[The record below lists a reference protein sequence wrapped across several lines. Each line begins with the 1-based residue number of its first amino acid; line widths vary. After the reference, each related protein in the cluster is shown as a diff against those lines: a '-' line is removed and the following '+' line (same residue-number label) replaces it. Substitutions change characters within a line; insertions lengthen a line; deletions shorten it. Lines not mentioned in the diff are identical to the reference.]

1 MNCEKKNFLVLKL
14 LQTCI
19 FKYSFVC
26 VKKKIDNVS
35 SFEKNSY
42 VIK

>member
-26 VKKKIDNVS
+26 VKKKLIMFQVLKKTPS
-35 SFEKNSY
+35 M
-42 VIK
+42 